1 MDKLLEFVIK
11 HGDVNLVALYDML
24 LCLEPSEAERFVLAV
39 FGIDEYH
46 LPDDF
51 PMQVEDKGIIKTFKE
66 YNYLKD
72 RVECTYERQASRWY
86 KDEESAKK
94 NAWDYKGSKCE
105 GFEYESVRT
114 ETRYDSFSLQGWM
127 NLANSQKNN

>member
-11 HGDVNLVALYDML
+11 HGTLSLGALLDML
-24 LCLEPSEAERFVLAV
+24 TCLDDEEARRFVMAV
-39 FGIDEYH
+39 FGIEDYH
-46 LPDDF
+46 LPDNF
-51 PMQVEDKGIIKTFKE
+51 PMQIEENGKIKTFKS

-72 RVECTYERQASRWY
+72 RLECTYERQVSYWY

-94 NAWDYKGSKCE
+94 ESWDYKRSKCE
-105 GFEYESVRT
+105 GYEYESVRT
-114 ETRYDSFSLQGWM
+114 EHLHDSLSLERWM

>member
-11 HGDVNLVALYDML
+11 HGTLSLDALLDML
-24 LCLEPSEAERFVLAV
+24 SCLDDETVHRFVMAV
-39 FGIDEYH
+39 FGIEDYH
-46 LPDDF
+46 LPEDF
-51 PMQVEDKGIIKTFKE
+51 PMQVDDKGIVKTFKE

-72 RVECTYERQASRWY
+72 RVECTYERQVSRWY
-86 KDEESAKK
+86 KDEESAKRES
-94 NAWDYKGSKCE
+94 WDYKSSKCE

-114 ETRYDSFSLQGWM
+114 EPRYDSFSLQSWM

>member
-11 HGDVNLVALYDML
+11 HGTLSLDALLDML
-24 LCLEPSEAERFVLAV
+24 SCLDYEIAYRFVMAV
-39 FGIDEYH
+39 FGIDDYH

-51 PMQVEDKGIIKTFKE
+51 PMQVEDRGIVKTFKG

-72 RVECTYERQASRWY
+72 RVECTYEEQVSYWY

-94 NAWDYKGSKCE
+94 ESWDYERSKCE
-105 GFEYESVRT
+105 GYEYESVRT
-114 ETRYDSFSLQGWM
+114 ETRYDSFSLQSWM